1 MLTQA
6 SITGQAELNM
16 RARVG
21 WLPRGMVVV
30 TYGRP
35 MAVAARFARQ
45 AGDGFVG
52 KGIDFGRGWM
62 VFAMMAQQQGLA
74 SVAVSAF
81 NLFASGAVP

>member
-21 WLPRGMVVV
+21 CLPRGMVVV

-35 MAVAARFARQ
+35 MAVALRFARR

-62 VFAMMAQQQGLA
+62 VFAIIAQQQGLTA
-74 SVAVSAF
+74 CCKRV
-81 NLFASGAVP
+81 